1 MAAEVP
7 FLAATHKAFPRLF
20 ARQNSNNAPSASLWL
35 TNISVQVSLVL
46 IWLTGSDYGTLLTIA
61 SEMILVPY
69 LLVGAFLLKIATRP
83 LHKAVAIGACIYG
96 IWLLYASGPVHL
108 LLSVVLFTLRVF
120 LVFLYARTYAPARS
134 FAQTPRSG
142 ANWFIAG
149 CRCAGNVD
157 AGGVSGRPAAERI
170 GDTHG

>member
-7 FLAATHKAFPRLF
+7 FLAATHKAFPRCLPVRI
-20 ARQNSNNAPSASLWL
+20 ATTPPSASLWL

-96 IWLLYASGPVHL
+96 IWLLYAYGACAFA
-108 LLSVVLFTLRVF
+108 VVGGTLRSGSSGLFCTPDV
-120 LVFLYARTYAPARS
+120 RTSTIVRS
-134 FAQTPRSG
+134 
-142 ANWFIAG
+142 N
-149 CRCAGNVD
+149 
-157 AGGVSGRPAAERI
+157 AAKWR
-170 GDTHG
+170 